1 MYDIVLIVVL
11 AILVL
16 FVKEE
21 AADTTS

>member
-1 MYDIVLIVVL
+1 MYDIVLIAVL